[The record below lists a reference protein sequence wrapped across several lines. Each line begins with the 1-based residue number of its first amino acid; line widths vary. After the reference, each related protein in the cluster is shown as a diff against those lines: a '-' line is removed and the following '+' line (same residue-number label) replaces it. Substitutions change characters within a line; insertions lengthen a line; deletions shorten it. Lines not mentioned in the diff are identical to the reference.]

1 MSSQLK
7 RMTFSIY
14 MDPGALE
21 SDRYAVGVLQNW
33 YQRARK
39 IQDGAEEFD
48 FSKSRFHK
56 DIYLSGMFMYVLA
69 PNLCKAVANAL
80 GPEQVSLMTL
90 RHAFASCGFTL
101 GEGSE
106 ASPSAGD
113 AMVDQI
119 VARLGPRL
127 GQGNS
132 GALVDEIVSRLGQQ
146 AATPDQGNL
155 VDEIVSRLGQQAA
168 TPDQGNLVDE
178 IVSRLGQQAAT
189 PDQDYLVDEIVNR
202 LGQQTAMPDQGNL
215 VDEIVSRLGQQA
227 ATPDQGNLVDE
238 IVSRLGEQQPTELWD
253 EIRQGLPGSLDP
265 EQLADAIA
273 GRLPAAAEPDLAPLA
288 SSILQ
293 LSRQLE
299 EQSRLIREQHSLI
312 QRLASQPGRSVDLD
326 KRTAEPLVE
335 DLSSQ
340 VANMKKVKARG
351 LF

>member
-146 AATPDQGNL
+146 AATPDQ
-155 VDEIVSRLGQQAA
+155 
-168 TPDQGNLVDE
+168 
-178 IVSRLGQQAAT
+178 
-189 PDQDYLVDEIVNR
+189 DYLVDEIVNR
-202 LGQQTAMPDQGNL
+202 LGQQAAMPDQGNL
-215 VDEIVSRLGQQA
+215 VDEIVNRLGQQA
-227 ATPDQGNLVDE
+227 AMPDQGKLVDE

-326 KRTAEPLVE
+326 KRTAEPLIE

>member
-1 MSSQLK
+1 
-7 RMTFSIY
+7 MTFSIY

-146 AATPDQGNL
+146 AATPDQDYL

-168 TPDQGNLVDE
+168 
-178 IVSRLGQQAAT
+178 
-189 PDQDYLVDEIVNR
+189 
-202 LGQQTAMPDQGNL
+202 M
-215 VDEIVSRLGQQA
+215 
-227 ATPDQGNLVDE
+227 PDQGNLVDE

-326 KRTAEPLVE
+326 KRTAEPLFE

>member
-146 AATPDQGNL
+146 AATPDQ
-155 VDEIVSRLGQQAA
+155 
-168 TPDQGNLVDE
+168 
-178 IVSRLGQQAAT
+178 
-189 PDQDYLVDEIVNR
+189 DYLVDEIVNR

-215 VDEIVSRLGQQA
+215 VDEIVNRLGQQA
-227 ATPDQGNLVDE
+227 AMPDQGKLVDE

-265 EQLADAIA
+265 VQLADAIA

-326 KRTAEPLVE
+326 KRTAEPLIE

>member
-146 AATPDQGNL
+146 AATPDQDYL

-168 TPDQGNLVDE
+168 MPDQGNLVDE

-215 VDEIVSRLGQQA
+215 VDEIV
-227 ATPDQGNLVDE
+227 N
-238 IVSRLGEQQPTELWD
+238 RLGEQQPTELWD

-326 KRTAEPLVE
+326 KRTAEPLIE